1 MTLREVRARLG
12 SHNNQQ
18 GRVTGKEETKDQSQ
32 VFFSHL
38 FSTELLAS
46 LGNRGSY
53 IPFTEKEVA
62 ESLRNL
68 TDATRWQL

>member
-1 MTLREVRARLG
+1 M
-12 SHNNQQ
+12 
-18 GRVTGKEETKDQSQ
+18 TGKEETKDQSQ

-38 FSTELLAS
+38 FSSELLAS

-62 ESLRNL
+62 ESLRDL
-68 TDATRWQL
+68 TDATRRQL